1 MPDSP
6 EAFDQSQHL
15 IDGPAPAWTAAAAGT
30 SAAGTIIPV
39 NAGAGAGSSAAI
51 AAANECSDNGGTFQ
65 LTAAGTPAAG
75 IVAQGFWS
83 AQYQGAPLPLVLV
96 EITDTTASPV
106 IPVAA
111 AAIATVT
118 GFTIQSTILTAAHV
132 YNVSYTV
139 QQP

>member
-1 MPDSP
+1 MSPTP

-39 NAGAGAGSSAAI
+39 AAGAGAGSSAAI

-75 IVAQGFWS
+75 VVAQGFWS
-83 AQYQGAPLPLVLV
+83 ANYQPAPLPVVLV

-111 AAIATVT
+111 AAVASAT
-118 GFTIQSTILTAAHV
+118 GFTIQSAVLTAAHV
-132 YNVSYTV
+132 YSVTYTV